1 VTSGGQGRVEHR
13 PRVSVI
19 VPTFNRA
26 ESLARTLRS
35 LEAQRVDV
43 PYEVIVVDND
53 SKDGTAALVQRLAA
67 GGVRYVLEARRGV
80 SVARNRGI
88 AEARGEVLVFVD
100 DDVVA
105 RPGWLAALVGTY
117 RCRPD
122 AWCVGGRIVLR
133 LPAAPPAW
141 FDPGSALLKA
151 YLSGLDRGEGVV
163 RLQYPDDVWGA
174 NFSVRRDALER
185 VGGFD
190 PRLGPRGSCHLVG
203 DETELCWR
211 IQRAGGGVYY
221 CGPAVVEHIVPPSRM
236 TKRWFRLR
244 AYRQG
249 QSDVMIQAE
258 WVPPTWPALRRA
270 AILAARSA
278 VRAAVA
284 SGRVDPCRVFEDEL
298 AFWQALGRAR
308 QRLAWRR
315 SPLVAAAR
323 PAG

>member
-1 VTSGGQGRVEHR
+1 VYSI
-13 PRVSVI
+13 I

-26 ESLARTLRS
+26 ESLVRTLRS
-35 LEAQRVDV
+35 LEAQRADV
-43 PYEVIVVDND
+43 PYEIVVVDNNSTD
-53 SKDGTAALVQRLAA
+53 ATASSVRTLASSDRA
-67 GGVRYVLEARRGV
+67 VRYVYEKHRGQ
-80 SVARNRGI
+80 SLARNRGI